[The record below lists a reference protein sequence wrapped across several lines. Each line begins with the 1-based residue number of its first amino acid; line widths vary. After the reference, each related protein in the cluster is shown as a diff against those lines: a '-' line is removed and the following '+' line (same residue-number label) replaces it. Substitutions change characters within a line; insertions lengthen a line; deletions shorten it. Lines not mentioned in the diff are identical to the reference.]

1 MIRMLSA
8 ELLKLRRRWASYIVL
23 LVLIVM
29 MGLVFL
35 LVGFASQNSSSA
47 ALVVTFPGAYDLI
60 NQFVFG
66 LGSLLA
72 VAYAAAIGG
81 ADWNWGVIRVVI
93 ARGESRGGY
102 ILVKALGIAIVLLI
116 GVVIAY
122 VAGILFTFGAAAL
135 AHIQAGN
142 PFGSGSLERLVR
154 MIADGYLVLLERAA
168 IGFGVAVLLRSQL
181 AGVVVGIVLYIG
193 ESILAGVLLAI
204 TISTRF
210 GGPGINNRPGID
222 NLGTQWFQFLPFN
235 IGNSVL
241 NSGTT
246 SPNDIASALLQPVE
260 VNLAIIVVVIY
271 LAAALA
277 LAVITTERAEIS
289 S

>member
-23 LVLIVM
+23 AVLVVL

-35 LVGFASQNSSSA
+35 LVGFAGKGSSSA
-47 ALVVTFPGAYDLI
+47 GLVVSFPGAYGLI

-102 ILVKALGIAIVLLI
+102 ILVKALAIAIVLLI
-116 GVVIAY
+116 GVLIAY
-122 VAGILFTFGAAAL
+122 LAGILFTFGGAAL
-135 AHIQAGN
+135 AGIPAGN
-142 PFGSGSLERLVR
+142 PFESGSLGRLVR
-154 MIADGYLVLLERAA
+154 MIADGYVVLLERAS

-181 AGVVVGIVLYIG
+181 AGVVIGIVLQIG
-193 ESILAGVLLAI
+193 ETILAGVLLALM
-204 TISTRF
+204 ISTRF
-210 GGPGINNRPGID
+210 GGPGLRGLD

-241 NSGTT
+241 NSSTS
-246 SPNDIASALLQPVE
+246 SPNDLASAVLQPVE
-260 VNLAIIVVVIY
+260 INLALLVTAIY
-271 LAAALA
+271 LVAALA
-277 LAVITTERAEIS
+277 VAVITTERAEIS

>member
-23 LVLIVM
+23 LVLIVL

-47 ALVVTFPGAYDLI
+47 ALVVSFPGAYDLI

-102 ILVKALGIAIVLLI
+102 ILAKALGIAIVLLI
-116 GVVIAY
+116 GVLVAY
-122 VAGILFTFGAAAL
+122 LAGILFTFGAAAL

-142 PFGSGSLERLVR
+142 PFGSGSLERLIR

-193 ESILAGVLLAI
+193 ETILAGVLLAI
-204 TISTRF
+204 TLSTRF
-210 GGPGINNRPGID
+210 GGPGLNGRGID
-222 NLGTQWFQFLPFN
+222 SLGTQWFQFLPFN

-260 VNLAIIVVVIY
+260 INLAILVTVIY
-271 LAAALA
+271 LVAALA